1 MKVYRCKCFQKLK
14 GKPTNFLTN
23 NKIKCP
29 FCGKIQYIDYKPI
42 DFVKIIEEERK
53 GGNVV

>member
-1 MKVYRCKCFQKLK
+1 MKEYRCKCFQKLK
-14 GKPTNFLTN
+14 GKPTIFLTN

-42 DFVKIIEEERK
+42 DFIKIIENERK